1 MTIIKSIDKRKQTIH
16 DSLIDDITLDK
27 IIDMVFSKVQN
38 PADTSQKE
46 VVKILLKTR
55 LSYST
60 MARVVNGIFPMAK
73 ATKGSI
79 AQLIRNIKIQDSSI
93 DELLMELQKDLLAD
107 D

>member
-1 MTIIKSIDKRKQTIH
+1 MITKNDDKRKQTIH

-27 IIDMVFSKVQN
+27 IIDMVFNKVQN

-46 VVKILLKTR
+46 VVKVLLNTR

-60 MARVVNGIFPMAK
+60 MARVVNGIFPMAR

-79 AQLIRNIKIQDSSI
+79 AQLVRNIKMQDSNI
-93 DELLMELQKDLLAD
+93 DELLAELQKEILDA
-107 D
+107 